1 MHNKDFLATKRLETT
16 AMDIFGISVSEGSI
30 YNWQVELSNNLNH
43 YEYAVI
49 EKLYKQVTLHADE
62 SGLKVKNL
70 AMWLHVISN
79 KDFTY
84 YDVQAKHT
92 PSIF

>member
-1 MHNKDFLATKRLETT
+1 MYLHNKDFLATKRLATT

-43 YEYAVI
+43 YEDAVI

-62 SGLKVKNL
+62 SGMKVKNL
-70 AMWLHVISN
+70 AMWLRIRLNYNTKLSLEN
-79 KDFTY
+79 
-84 YDVQAKHT
+84 
-92 PSIF
+92 